1 MSDPERKGHPS
12 ASSFHRYIKCP
23 GAFQLEQQARE
34 IGQLA
39 FQGNKD
45 AERGTRIHAWLALT
59 DEERELVTNLL
70 KLPEKEREIA
80 LAKLERGIDPS
91 LLNLTDSDLQC
102 GNDLKARADEQVR
115 LIFQDQPYLELKEKR
130 AWLRN

>member
-1 MSDPERKGHPS
+1 MNDERKGHPS
-12 ASSFHRYIKCP
+12 ASSFFRYIKCP
-23 GAFQLEQQARE
+23 GAFQLEMQARE

-39 FQGNKD
+39 FQGNKY

-70 KLPEKEREIA
+70 KLPEKERKSA
-80 LAKLERGIDPS
+80 LAKLNCGIDPDI
-91 LLNLTDSDLQC
+91 LNLTDADLQC

-115 LIFQDQPYLELKEKR
+115 LLFPDSNYLELKEKR